1 MQSMHSLF
9 KIVETFLYNRVF
21 KVKSKYLKSWF
32 AKEALF
38 TNQKMNGN
46 IHFYNQ
52 ERELCATIARYFFWL
67 CYAHG
72 K

>member
-1 MQSMHSLF
+1 MVQYKPFFMTKAFYAKIGF
-9 KIVETFLYNRVF
+9 K
-21 KVKSKYLKSWF
+21 KV
-32 AKEALF
+32 LF

-52 ERELCATIARYFFWL
+52 ERELCATIAVVFFWFY
-67 CYAHG
+67 YARG